1 MRKWDK
7 KNVLRMLLYAVLYA
21 VATALVCVTGAI
33 HPAFFVCYQI
43 TAGILVSGVVIY
55 AFEKVKVP
63 GAAACLAI
71 GLLLLFVIIGDAVP
85 WHVIPVIV
93 IAILAEVIRAVF
105 KYNWTGDIIGTV
117 IMSFS
122 SFGYYGQIWF
132 NRDYTYNCAIE
143 EMPSGYADSLM
154 SLSPAWALPIVVVIG
169 VVLSVVISN
178 VTVKIF
184 KLEKE

>member
-21 VATALVCVTGAI
+21 VATTLVCVTGAI

-43 TAGILVSGVVIY
+43 TAGILVTGVVIY
-55 AFEKVKVP
+55 AFEKVKAP
-63 GAAACLAI
+63 GVAACLAI

-154 SLSPAWALPIVVVIG
+154 SLSPAWALPVVVVIG
-169 VVLSVVISN
+169 VVLSVFISN
-178 VTVKIF
+178 VTAKIF